1 VLALL
6 LAALRQE
13 IVAASAAEYCPDTQS
28 EIQTDRPDVTNS
40 SFVVP
45 NGSLQAENGINLTAR
60 WASRSIDGTN
70 TRIRLGVA
78 RCIELLA
85 DLPDYFRSVHGGAP
99 TGFSDLAPAVKAQL
113 GPLPGG
119 VVLSATAGLGIP
131 TGASRISG
139 HGYNPYVQFPWSR
152 EVGGGWGLSGMFTQF
167 WFPGQ
172 PKNDAISEATFVVE
186 REVGAH
192 ADLFVEY
199 VGDYPNHGG
208 PSQVVNTGGAYRFT
222 ATQQIDFHAGFGL
235 TNRSQAIS
243 LAWAIRFDLTVC
255 SEVRSAPLQI
265 ARPIVAVRGS
275 VGSVHTISN
284 KFPLCRGQPYRC
296 YTPISGQHFAG
307 TPSHADIREEETCNG
322 A

>member
-1 VLALL
+1 MNAVRSGLVLALL
-6 LAALRQE
+6 RAALRQE
-13 IVAASAAEYCPDTQS
+13 IVAASAGENCPDTQS

-60 WASRSIDGTN
+60 RASRSIDGTN

-85 DLPDYFRSVHGGAP
+85 DLPDYFRSVHGVAP
-99 TGFSDLAPAVKAQL
+99 TGFSDLTPAVKAQF

-119 VVLSATAGLGIP
+119 VVLSATAGLGLP

-152 EVGGGWGLSGMFTQF
+152 ELGGGWGLSGMFTQF

-172 PKNDAISEATFVVE
+172 PKSDAISEATFVVE

-222 ATQQIDFHAGFGL
+222 TQQIDFHAGFGL
-235 TNRSQAIS
+235 TNRSPS
-243 LAWAIRFDLTVC
+243 YFFGLGYSVRFDSL
-255 SEVRSAPLQI
+255 
-265 ARPIVAVRGS
+265 
-275 VGSVHTISN
+275 
-284 KFPLCRGQPYRC
+284 F
-296 YTPISGQHFAG
+296 
-307 TPSHADIREEETCNG
+307 
-322 A
+322 

>member
-1 VLALL
+1 MNAVRSGLVLALL

-60 WASRSIDGTN
+60 GASRSIDGTN

-85 DLPDYFRSVHGGAP
+85 DLPDYFRSVHGRAP

-113 GPLPGG
+113 GPFPGG

-139 HGYNPYVQFPWSR
+139 HGYIPYVQFPWSR
-152 EVGGGWGLSGMFTQF
+152 
-167 WFPGQ
+167 
-172 PKNDAISEATFVVE
+172 
-186 REVGAH
+186 
-192 ADLFVEY
+192 
-199 VGDYPNHGG
+199 GG
-208 PSQVVNTGGAYRFT
+208 PGRLGPQWN
-222 ATQQIDFHAGFGL
+222 
-235 TNRSQAIS
+235 
-243 LAWAIRFDLTVC
+243 
-255 SEVRSAPLQI
+255 
-265 ARPIVAVRGS
+265 
-275 VGSVHTISN
+275 VHTILVSGSAEERCD
-284 KFPLCRGQPYRC
+284 LRSDVCRRARSWRPRRPVRRIRWRLSEPRRTEPSRQHRRCLSVYR
-296 YTPISGQHFAG
+296 YSAKSIFMQGL
-307 TPSHADIREEETCNG
+307 D
-322 A
+322 

>member
-1 VLALL
+1 MNAVRSGLVLALL
-6 LAALRQE
+6 RAPLRQE
-13 IVAASAAEYCPDTQS
+13 IVAASAGENCPDTQS

-60 WASRSIDGTN
+60 RASRSIDGTN

-85 DLPDYFRSVHGGAP
+85 DLPDYFRSVHGVAP
-99 TGFSDLAPAVKAQL
+99 TGFSDLTPAVKAQF

-119 VVLSATAGLGIP
+119 VVLSATAGLGLP

-152 EVGGGWGLSGMFTQF
+152 ELGGGWGLSGMFTQF

-172 PKNDAISEATFVVE
+172 PKSDAISEATFVVE

-222 ATQQIDFHAGFGL
+222 TQQIDFHAGFGL
-235 TNRSQAIS
+235 TNRSPS
-243 LAWAIRFDLTVC
+243 YFFGLGYSVRFDSL
-255 SEVRSAPLQI
+255 
-265 ARPIVAVRGS
+265 
-275 VGSVHTISN
+275 
-284 KFPLCRGQPYRC
+284 F
-296 YTPISGQHFAG
+296 
-307 TPSHADIREEETCNG
+307 
-322 A
+322 

>member
-1 VLALL
+1 MNAVRSGLVLALL
-6 LAALRQE
+6 RAALRQE
-13 IVAASAAEYCPDTQS
+13 IVAASAGENCPDTQS

-60 WASRSIDGTN
+60 RASRSIDGTD

-85 DLPDYFRSVHGGAP
+85 DLPDYFRSVHGVAP
-99 TGFSDLAPAVKAQL
+99 TGFSDLTPAVKAQF

-119 VVLSATAGLGIP
+119 VVLSATAGLGLP

-152 EVGGGWGLSGMFTQF
+152 ELGGGWGLSGMFTQF

-172 PKNDAISEATFVVE
+172 PKSDAISEATFVVE

-222 ATQQIDFHAGFGL
+222 TQQIDFHAGFGL
-235 TNRSQAIS
+235 TNRSPS
-243 LAWAIRFDLTVC
+243 YFFGLGYSVRFDSL
-255 SEVRSAPLQI
+255 
-265 ARPIVAVRGS
+265 
-275 VGSVHTISN
+275 
-284 KFPLCRGQPYRC
+284 F
-296 YTPISGQHFAG
+296 
-307 TPSHADIREEETCNG
+307 
-322 A
+322 